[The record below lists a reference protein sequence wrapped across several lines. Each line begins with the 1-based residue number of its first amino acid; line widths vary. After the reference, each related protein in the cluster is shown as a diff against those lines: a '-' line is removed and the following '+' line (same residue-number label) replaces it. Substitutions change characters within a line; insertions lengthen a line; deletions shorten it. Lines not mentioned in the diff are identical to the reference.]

1 MLNWGESFKSTSMS
15 LINQVKALVFDAYGT
30 LFDIHS
36 LDEQLSHYYGEKAN
50 DLSIIWRRKQLEYT
64 WLRSAMDRYQP
75 FSVVTMEALEFATTH
90 LGLELEEEIKE
101 DLMARYFTLSAFA
114 EVAECLK
121 ILSENNN
128 LAVLS
133 NANFEMLE
141 GAIGF
146 NRLEPYLH
154 QVFSVDSI
162 KIFKPDP
169 RVYQL
174 AVDGLK
180 VPKQEIAF
188 ISGNTWDVA
197 GAKSFGLKAIWL
209 NRGGGTPEKLGFKH
223 DLEISQIKDML

>member
-1 MLNWGESFKSTSMS
+1 
-15 LINQVKALVFDAYGT
+15 
-30 LFDIHS
+30 
-36 LDEQLSHYYGEKAN
+36 
-50 DLSIIWRRKQLEYT
+50 
-64 WLRSAMDRYQP
+64 
-75 FSVVTMEALEFATTH
+75 
-90 LGLELEEEIKE
+90 
-101 DLMARYFTLSAFA
+101 
-114 EVAECLK
+114 
-121 ILSENNN
+121 
-128 LAVLS
+128 
-133 NANFEMLE
+133 MLE

-209 NRGGGTPEKLGFKH
+209 NRGSGTPEKLGFKH
-223 DLEISQIKDML
+223 DLEIYQIKDLL